1 MNGPWRKSSFEKL
14 WGINGSREL
23 HSSFSSSLELSRWE
37 TRCQPKQKLFE
48 FSKKKK
54 QIFIYLKWNFVNSSE
69 AIRNRNSPET
79 CRDNAAAV
87 FFDAKIWAI
96 SLIR

>member
-1 MNGPWRKSSFEKL
+1 MNGPLRKSSLEKL

-23 HSSFSSSLELSRWE
+23 DTSFSSSLELSRWE

-48 FSKKKK
+48 FSKKK
-54 QIFIYLKWNFVNSSE
+54 QIFIYLKRNFFNSSE

>member
-1 MNGPWRKSSFEKL
+1 MNGPWRKSSLEKL
-14 WGINGSREL
+14 WGINGLREL
-23 HSSFSSSLELSRWE
+23 NISFSSSLELSRWE
-37 TRCQPKQKLFE
+37 MRCQPKQK
-48 FSKKKK
+48 KN
-54 QIFIYLKWNFVNSSE
+54 QIFIYLKWNFVDSSE